1 MLLMTQ
7 IMGWFLI
14 SVGFLK
20 IFDWKKFAENF
31 AKYDLIAMQ
40 SKSYAV
46 SYPLI
51 ELLIGASFLASWN
64 VKIIAGVLL
73 ALMIVGIFG
82 VRKALNEHKKV
93 QCACLGKLGHKLN
106 ITLTKF
112 TLIED
117 IIMGGMALAII
128 LF

>member
-1 MLLMTQ
+1 MTQ

-14 SVGFLK
+14 AVGLLK

-31 AKYDLIAMQ
+31 AKYDLIAMR
-40 SKSYAV
+40 SKSYSY
-46 SYPLI
+46 SYPLL
-51 ELLIGASFLASWN
+51 ELLIGGAFLFSWN
-64 VKIIAGVLL
+64 IKLIAGILLMLMVVGIAGV
-73 ALMIVGIFG
+73 G
-82 VRKALNEHKKV
+82 KALKEHKKV
-93 QCACLGKLGHKLN
+93 QCACLGKLGHQLN

-128 LF
+128 LL

>member
-1 MLLMTQ
+1 MPLMTQ

-14 SVGFLK
+14 SVGLLK
-20 IFDWKKFAENF
+20 VFDWKKFAENF
-31 AKYDLIAMQ
+31 SKYDLIAIR
-40 SKSYAV
+40 SNSYAY

-51 ELLIGASFLASWN
+51 ELLIGGAFLASWN
-64 VKIIAGVLL
+64 VKIVAGFLLVLMIIGVAGV
-73 ALMIVGIFG
+73 G
-82 VRKALNEHKKV
+82 KALRDHKKV
-93 QCACLGKLGHKLN
+93 KCACLGKLGHKLN

-128 LF
+128 LL